1 MIESFIHSDYQI
13 PEITRKLTLAETRD
27 KALENARAVGQGS
40 EPRDRSRVPTF
51 KQAATG
57 TRSAWQREAQP
68 ERKREQRRKADLDR
82 KRAERAVVKAASNA
96 TLPAAPVMPA
106 GLC

>member
-1 MIESFIHSDYQI
+1 MT
-13 PEITRKLTLAETRD
+13 PAERQKRYRD
-27 KALENARAVGQGS
+27 KKRLE
-40 EPRDRSRVPTF
+40 
-51 KQAATG
+51 
-57 TRSAWQREAQP
+57 REAQP

-96 TLPAAPVMPA
+96 SLPAAQVMPT